1 MFTKEQTFGTRSSE
15 NDNIKKFIQESLIHN
30 PKSNLRW
37 IPYDNF
43 LDTKR
48 IADSKYYTFHSA
60 TASLRN
66 YIINKRDCE
75 IESCGVVLKE
85 LKDYRYDIL
94 EFIKAIKEVIDNF
107 DTYYPT
113 KYKSI
118 GISKNPST
126 QNYIIAMRSC
136 EVTIHSC
143 LSESGFVLKI
153 GWISKTDW
161 LHQIIEGLDALHEN
175 NLIKEVIDNFD
186 TYYPTK
192 YKSIGISKN
201 PSTQNYIIAMRS
213 CEVTIH
219 SCLSE
224 SGFVLKI
231 GWISKTDW
239 LHQIIEGLDA
249 LHENNLV
256 HCDLHSRN
264 ISMKE
269 REDDPDLADVIIGP
283 GLCKLSNN
291 LALNFDNKY
300 NNVYGS
306 IPYIPPEVLRGNE
319 FTKKGD
325 IYSFGGIMYEMAT
338 GNQPFS
344 HQAHDTYLIIDIC
357 NGVRPKVPDMM
368 LNLIPKCYLDMMY
381 RCWDDDPSKRPTA
394 HELNDILY
402 LWKIDSPNDENFY
415 EAYLNRKRINKSH
428 KQKLFRSLYNFHPQS
443 CYISRDIHTLY
454 ELQDS
459 LEDIKSGKCA
469 DPNLCLK
476 HKSDILT

>member
-1 MFTKEQTFGTRSSE
+1 MFTKEQKFGTRSSE
-15 NDNIKKFIQESLIHN
+15 NDNIKKFIQKSLIHN

-43 LDTKR
+43 HDTKR
-48 IADSKYYTFHSA
+48 IADSKYYTLHSA

-66 YIINKRDCE
+66 YIINKRDCKN
-75 IESCGVVLKE
+75 ESCGVVLKE

-175 NLIKEVIDNFD
+175 NL
-186 TYYPTK
+186 
-192 YKSIGISKN
+192 
-201 PSTQNYIIAMRS
+201 
-213 CEVTIH
+213 
-219 SCLSE
+219 
-224 SGFVLKI
+224 
-231 GWISKTDW
+231 
-239 LHQIIEGLDA
+239 
-249 LHENNLV
+249 V

-264 ISMKE
+264 ISIKE
-269 REDDPDLADVIIGP
+269 RKDDPDLSDVIIGP

-319 FTKKGD
+319 FTKEGD

-338 GNQPFS
+338 GNQPFAD
-344 HQAHDTYLIIDIC
+344 QAHDTYLMIDIC
-357 NGVRPKVPDMM
+357 NGARPKVPDMI

-394 HELNDILY
+394 HELNDIIY
-402 LWKIDSPNDENFY
+402 SWKIYVFRNEDFSDAF
-415 EAYLNRKRINKSH
+415 LNRERINESH

-469 DPNLCLK
+469 DPNLCLN
-476 HKSDILT
+476 HKSDIST